1 MNDLQITYK
10 DILQC
15 YGEAMLHETGE
26 EISLFA
32 ISFED
37 FTYEYDSRSQEIK
50 IVMYDFR
57 VMHEPGTDVVTIYN
71 NGHDWRLWHMKSWEE
86 SGYTLK

>member
-1 MNDLQITYK
+1 MDNLQITYK
-10 DILQC
+10 DILQW
-15 YGEAMLHETGE
+15 YGEAMLEETGE
-26 EISLFA
+26 EIALFA

-37 FTYEYDSRSQEIK
+37 FTYEYDSRSQETK

-57 VMHEPGTDVVTIYN
+57 VMHEPGTDVVTIIN
-71 NGHDWRLWHMKSWEE
+71 NGGKWLLHDMQSWAE